1 MVNNAQSGSRPV
13 ALFFFAMK
21 FPGRMKNLRQ
31 YMDAFRYLAKM
42 EITGFRRIPAC
53 DSYTVIGNAQ

>member
-13 ALFFFAMK
+13 ALFFCNAI
-21 FPGRMKNLRQ
+21 PGRLKNLRQ

-53 DSYTVIGNAQ
+53 ASYTVIGNVE